1 MNPVKKKLLLIN
13 PSNQKREGLVQD
25 PTTRMMPLA
34 LGIIAALTPDNWEV
48 ELIDENFEGF
58 TYREADLVGFTAFTA
73 TAMRAYEIAAIYIEK
88 GIYTVMGGIHA
99 TMYTNET
106 LAYVNTVVT
115 GEAEGAW
122 TRFLADFE
130 AGIAMKLYDGGQ
142 VDISKVPD
150 VKRSIF
156 KYPYIYELIQTSRG
170 CPNGCDFCSVTQMCG
185 KTYRERDIEAVLNE
199 LEKTTNP
206 LVFFVDDN
214 LVNNKKG
221 AAERA
226 IRLFRGMVDRKLNKL
241 WVSQAAL
248 NFADNDEVLYWA
260 RKSGCMMILMGVE
273 AETTEALKSAKK
285 NLNLLKGVEAYEP
298 IFRKI
303 HKHGI
308 GILATL
314 IFAMESDTLQD
325 LYARRDFVKRSSF
338 DSIQI
343 SIMTPVPGTALY
355 HRMEEQNRITAM
367 NYPLDWQLYDGT
379 HSVLNMPHID
389 SEQIKQAM
397 KEIWLSLYSKEA
409 VRRMLF
415 RTIWQ
420 TRNFKAAY
428 WAYGLNHMYSR
439 MFLEGTYNIDDKAK
453 GIHRSF
459 YLRWTDQIIR
469 ILYLFPWKHI
479 SRKFSGLEK

>member
-1 MNPVKKKLLLIN
+1 MNPLKKKPLLIN

-34 LGIIAALTPDNWEV
+34 LGIVAALTPENWEV
-48 ELIDENFEGF
+48 ELLDENFERF
-58 TYREADLVGFTAFTA
+58 TYRDADLVGFTAFTA
-73 TAMRAYEIAAIYIEK
+73 TAMRAYEIAAIYREK

-99 TMYTNET
+99 SMYTQET
-106 LAYVNTVVT
+106 LEYFDSVVT
-115 GEAEGAW
+115 GEAEGAF

-130 AGIAMKLYDGGQ
+130 AGNAKKLYDGGQ

-156 KYPYIYELIQTSRG
+156 KYPYIYELVQTSRG

-185 KTYRERDIEAVLNE
+185 KTYRERDVDAVLNE

-226 IRLFRGMVDRKLNKL
+226 IRLFKGMVERKMNKL

-248 NFADNDEVLYWA
+248 NFADDDEVLYWA

-273 AETTEALKSAKK
+273 AETPEALKSAKK
-285 NLNLLKGVEAYEP
+285 NLNLKKGVEAYEP
-298 IFRKI
+298 IFKKI

-314 IFAMESDTLQD
+314 IFAMESDNLSD
-325 LYARRDFVKRSSF
+325 LYARRDFIKKSSF
-338 DSIQI
+338 DSIQV

-355 HRMEEQNRITAM
+355 HRMHEQNRITAM
-367 NYPLDWQLYDGT
+367 NYPSDWQFYEGT
-379 HSVLNMPHID
+379 HSVLNMPHLNT
-389 SEQIKQAM
+389 EQIKTAM
-397 KEIWLSLYSKEA
+397 KEIWMSLYSKEA

-415 RTIWQ
+415 RTIRQ
-420 TRNFKAAY
+420 TRSFQTAY

-439 MFLEGTYNIDDKAK
+439 MFLEGTYNIDAK
-453 GIHRSF
+453 GKGIPRSF
-459 YLRWTDQIIR
+459 YLRWTDQVVR
-469 ILYLFPWKHI
+469 LLYLFPWKRI
-479 SRKFSGLEK
+479 SRKFAGK